1 MPAVNNNFRNKW
13 IPSARLVLC
22 LMVFWGQ
29 IQNYMMRVNLSILIV
44 AMIKD
49 PSNNIQNSTSSDN
62 MTCPENRIQTV
73 KNHLTLSEEPIDDG
87 LDWDEFTKGQVL
99 GAFSIGYVTTQVRLI
114 QITPKHS
121 LIQ

>member
-13 IPSARLVLC
+13 IPSARLILC

-62 MTCPENRIQTV
+62 MTCPENRIHTV
-73 KNHLTLSEEPIDDG
+73 KNHLRLSEKPIDDG

>member
-13 IPSARLVLC
+13 IPSARLILC

-49 PSNNIQNSTSSDN
+49 SSNNIQNSTSSDN

-99 GAFSIGYVTTQVRLI
+99 GAFSIGYVTTQVRII
-114 QITPKHS
+114 QITSKHS
-121 LIQ
+121 LI